1 MSAALQGTSGVTTL
15 HADELQPGDVVWYGG
30 RTRRI
35 THVER
40 RDGWAWPVAGDSTGW
55 AIALD
60 HSLIGVN
67 CVAAQRS
74 PWIND
79 NKRQRR

>member
-1 MSAALQGTSGVTTL
+1 MSGALQGTSDVRTF

-30 RTRRI
+30 QTHRI

-40 RDGWAWPVAGDSTGW
+40 RNGWAWPVAGDSTGW

-67 CVAAQRS
+67 RTAA
-74 PWIND
+74 
-79 NKRQRR
+79 

>member
-1 MSAALQGTSGVTTL
+1 MSGALKGTRGVTTL

-30 RTRRI
+30 QKHRI
-35 THVER
+35 TIVER

-60 HSLIGVN
+60 HSLIGVDRT
-67 CVAAQRS
+67 AA
-74 PWIND
+74 
-79 NKRQRR
+79 